1 MHDLLSTT
9 LTEGLY
15 LALRLSLPV
24 LGVAFVVSAVVGL
37 LQATTQL
44 LEPTL
49 SAVPRALCVGVT
61 LALSGAWMGAEL
73 SGFASRL
80 LQALPELVR

>member
-1 MHDLLSTT
+1 VHDLLSTT

-24 LGVAFVVSAVVGL
+24 LGVAFVVSAVMGL

-49 SAVPRALCVGVT
+49 SAVPRALSVGVT
-61 LALSGAWMGAEL
+61 LAFAGAWMGAEL
-73 SGFASRL
+73 SDFARRVL
-80 LQALPELVR
+80 EALPQLVR